1 MERELHRE
9 PSIGGALER
18 TFEAGQ
24 SLVVR
29 RIDLLVTEA
38 KVLAQSG
45 AMVVLG
51 AVVGLIG
58 WIYLVNGAIEGLATR
73 YPRFAV
79 VLAAGGIHL
88 VIAALLVFRARS
100 RADV

>member
-1 MERELHRE
+1 MGREMERE

-29 RIDLLVTEA
+29 RIDLLVAES

-58 WIYLVNGAIEGLATR
+58 WIYLVNGAIEGLASR

-79 VLAAGGIHL
+79 VLAAGVLHL
-88 VIAALLVFRARS
+88 AIAGVLVLRARS
-100 RADV
+100 RTDV